1 MHHYADKQAH
11 ELVGTPVG
19 QIVGTMNEVRPAR
32 EVVSE
37 LVRGFEEATE
47 QLGKL
52 SSKAGSPR

>member
-1 MHHYADKQAH
+1 MHHYAGAQAH
-11 ELVGTPVG
+11 DLVGTPVG

-32 EVVSE
+32 EVVAD

-47 QLGKL
+47 QLSKL